1 MLGLVGSMT
10 ENGSLFWRRLP
21 PSLES
26 MSPSSATLS
35 GAGLVARL
43 LHSWMAWSVP
53 PSWRR

>member
-1 MLGLVGSMT
+1 MFGLVGSMT
-10 ENGSLFWRRLP
+10 ENGSLFWWRFP

-26 MSPSSATLS
+26 MSPSSAMLS
-35 GAGLVARL
+35 AAGLVARL